1 MKAIDMEFILLI
13 KENPQLL
20 RAAHPLREL
29 SSPEPELN

>member
-1 MKAIDMEFILLI
+1 MNAIDMEFILPI

-20 RAAHPLREL
+20 RAAHPPWES